1 MLNIHNKKQ
10 VLIASSVATLLS
22 VLLSLTIATIN
33 LIIFEIEPAR
43 WIFVYSLSFI
53 IPLLVASL
61 VTYIIFSQVMRLQLA
76 KEKIEE
82 MGKIDFLTKIYNRGY
97 FTDAGFREIA
107 TAKRY
112 KHSLSAMIFDLDN
125 FKQINDEHG
134 HVIGDKV
141 IQDSASTIT
150 SLIRDSDIFA
160 RFGGDEFV
168 LLLPHTDLK
177 DAENLAERIVQAV
190 SALSISTASSEVNIT
205 VSIGVAVLKP
215 EHSNID
221 HLIHAAD
228 EALYRAKL
236 AGRNTSHS

>member
-1 MLNIHNKKQ
+1 MLNIRNKKQ

-22 VLLSLTIATIN
+22 VLLSLLIAAFVLTFFKLDPTIWKVI
-33 LIIFEIEPAR
+33 LD
-43 WIFVYSLSFI
+43 LSII

-61 VTYIIFSQVMRLQLA
+61 VTYTIFSQVMRLQLA

-82 MGKIDFLTKIYNRGY
+82 MGKIDFLTQIYNRGY
-97 FTDAGFREIA
+97 FTDAGQREIA
-107 TAKRY
+107 TANRY

-141 IQDSASTIT
+141 IQDSTSTIN

-190 SALSISTASSEVNIT
+190 SAISIPTASSEVKIT

-221 HLIHAAD
+221 HLVHSAD